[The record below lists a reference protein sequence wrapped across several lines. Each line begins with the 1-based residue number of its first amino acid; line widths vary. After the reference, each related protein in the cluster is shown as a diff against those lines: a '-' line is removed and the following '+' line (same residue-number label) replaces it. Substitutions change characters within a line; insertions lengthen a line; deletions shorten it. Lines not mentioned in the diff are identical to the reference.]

1 MRIIKSA
8 KKRTLKEDEQ
18 LRQTVAGIIENVVN
32 IGDEA
37 LYAYNEHFD
46 GCKRENL
53 RVSKREIAEA
63 YGRVDVEIIEK
74 MKVAAD
80 NIRTFAE
87 AQKDSISSLSSVEP
101 VEGIELGHSV
111 IPVDS
116 VCCYVPGGNYAL
128 YSTALMLVIPAKTA
142 GVKRVVACSP
152 AVNGTDM
159 IDPMTVVALDV
170 AGVDEI
176 YMIGGAQAVAAFSY
190 GTEEIEPVSIIV
202 GPGNSY
208 VTEAKRQ
215 CYGQV
220 GIDFVAGPS
229 EVMIIADETA
239 DPAVAA
245 ADILA
250 QSEHDKAAK
259 AIMVTTDEKTAK
271 QTIEEV
277 EKQLATLETFDIAS
291 VSWIDQGE
299 VLIADNL
306 EEAASY
312 ANVVAPEHLEINV
325 SEEKQEILIENLR
338 NYGSLFIGQNTAE
351 VFGDYASGTNHTLP
365 TMGAARYTG
374 GVWAGTFLKVCT
386 YQRSDR
392 RGMEKLIPIVSA
404 LAEGEGLEGHAR
416 AARIRKNKL
425 CE

>member
-1 MRIIKSA
+1 
-8 KKRTLKEDEQ
+8 
-18 LRQTVAGIIENVVN
+18 
-32 IGDEA
+32 
-37 LYAYNEHFD
+37 
-46 GCKRENL
+46 
-53 RVSKREIAEA
+53 
-63 YGRVDVEIIEK
+63 
-74 MKVAAD
+74 
-80 NIRTFAE
+80 
-87 AQKDSISSLSSVEP
+87 
-101 VEGIELGHSV
+101 
-111 IPVDS
+111 
-116 VCCYVPGGNYAL
+116 
-128 YSTALMLVIPAKTA
+128 
-142 GVKRVVACSP
+142 
-152 AVNGTDM
+152 
-159 IDPMTVVALDV
+159 
-170 AGVDEI
+170 
-176 YMIGGAQAVAAFSY
+176 
-190 GTEEIEPVSIIV
+190 
-202 GPGNSY
+202 
-208 VTEAKRQ
+208 
-215 CYGQV
+215 
-220 GIDFVAGPS
+220 
-229 EVMIIADETA
+229 MIIADETA

-392 RGMEKLIPIVSA
+392 RGMEKQI
-404 LAEGEGLEGHAR
+404 GR
-416 AARIRKNKL
+416 AHV
-425 CE
+425 

>member
-1 MRIIKSA
+1 M
-8 KKRTLKEDEQ
+8 TGV
-18 LRQTVAGIIENVVN
+18 QTC
-32 IGDEA
+32 A
-37 LYAYNEHFD
+37 LPI
-46 GCKRENL
+46 L
-53 RVSKREIAEA
+53 
-63 YGRVDVEIIEK
+63 
-74 MKVAAD
+74 
-80 NIRTFAE
+80 
-87 AQKDSISSLSSVEP
+87 
-101 VEGIELGHSV
+101 
-111 IPVDS
+111 
-116 VCCYVPGGNYAL
+116 
-128 YSTALMLVIPAKTA
+128 
-142 GVKRVVACSP
+142 KRVVACSP

-365 TMGAARYTG
+365 ITKIG
-374 GVWAGTFLKVCT
+374 
-386 YQRSDR
+386 
-392 RGMEKLIPIVSA
+392 
-404 LAEGEGLEGHAR
+404 R
-416 AARIRKNKL
+416 ASCRERV
-425 CE
+425 

>member
-1 MRIIKSA
+1 
-8 KKRTLKEDEQ
+8 
-18 LRQTVAGIIENVVN
+18 
-32 IGDEA
+32 
-37 LYAYNEHFD
+37 
-46 GCKRENL
+46 
-53 RVSKREIAEA
+53 
-63 YGRVDVEIIEK
+63 
-74 MKVAAD
+74 
-80 NIRTFAE
+80 
-87 AQKDSISSLSSVEP
+87 
-101 VEGIELGHSV
+101 
-111 IPVDS
+111 
-116 VCCYVPGGNYAL
+116 
-128 YSTALMLVIPAKTA
+128 MLVIPAKTA